1 VTVRAT
7 EAQCQRTI
15 VEAARLGGW
24 MIYHNRPAQN
34 SAGRWRTALQ
44 GHAGFPDLVL
54 VHPDARLVWF
64 VEIKRKPNKLA
75 PDQLV
80 WRTALEEAGAD
91 YRLVWVPEEQDE
103 FCQELV
109 SQRRVTVIVT
119 RWPPAAPDPSLFDW
133 DGET

>member
-7 EAQCQRTI
+7 EAQCQRTV

-75 PDQLV
+75 PEQLV
-80 WRTALEEAGAD
+80 WGTALADAGAD
-91 YRLVWVPEEQDE
+91 YRVVWVPEELDD
-103 FCQELV
+103 FCQTLV
-109 SQRRVTVIVT
+109 NKRSVTVIVT
-119 RWPPAAPDPSLFDW
+119 NWPPS
-133 DGET
+133 

>member
-1 VTVRAT
+1 VRPT
-7 EAQCQRTI
+7 EAACQSTI

-24 MIYHNRPAQN
+24 MIHAERQAQ
-34 SAGRWRTALQ
+34 SRKGWRTPIQ

-91 YRLVWVPEEQDE
+91 YRLVWVPEELDE
-103 FCQELV
+103 FCQTLV
-109 SQRRVTVIVT
+109 NKRPVTVIVT
-119 RWPPAAPDPSLFDW
+119 RWPPAPPDPSLFDW